1 MREMKRGVNEDYDAP
16 RCPPHPRF
24 VRGLCFLCGMKEEAT
39 EGGALA
45 VAVGRQMMKEEGD
58 GHGNDDPARFPA
70 HPEIV
75 LGLSYRCGATEED
88 AGGSASGVTVA
99 NIDRALVL
107 PGCAAATST
116 AGASDLATLFRERK
130 LILVLDLDRTLLNS
144 ARLDAFSVGEEW
156 FGFTPDTGDK
166 VDMDLF
172 RLDSD
177 NLGML
182 TKLRPFVRGFL
193 EQASSMFEMHV
204 YTLGNQVY
212 AKAAIHLLDP
222 NGVYFGGRVVSRDDE
237 STQGGTKS
245 LDVIPGA
252 DPVAAVILDALD
264 DTDVAWPGNQD
275 NLILTNRYRYFA
287 STCRKSRHDIPS
299 LAELRR
305 DEKGEHGGS
314 LAVAL
319 GVLKRVH
326 DAFFDGRPHA
336 DVREVIAELRGQ
348 VLRGCTVA
356 FSYLEQRMEDSPDD
370 TRLWTLAERLGA
382 VCRKDVDETVTH
394 VVAED
399 PGTQK
404 AQWAREHGKFLV
416 NPEWIKAASFRWC
429 RQDPQEF
436 PVTAKRVVLEP
447 IELVAAVALCYLPE
461 RLERN
466 HEH

>member
-1 MREMKRGVNEDYDAP
+1 
-16 RCPPHPRF
+16 
-24 VRGLCFLCGMKEEAT
+24 
-39 EGGALA
+39 
-45 VAVGRQMMKEEGD
+45 
-58 GHGNDDPARFPA
+58 
-70 HPEIV
+70 
-75 LGLSYRCGATEED
+75 
-88 AGGSASGVTVA
+88 
-99 NIDRALVL
+99 
-107 PGCAAATST
+107 
-116 AGASDLATLFRERK
+116 
-130 LILVLDLDRTLLNS
+130 
-144 ARLDAFSVGEEW
+144 
-156 FGFTPDTGDK
+156 
-166 VDMDLF
+166 MDLF

-177 NLGML
+177 NFGML
-182 TKLRPFVRGFL
+182 TKLRPFVRDFL
-193 EQASSMFEMHV
+193 EQANSMFKMHV

-212 AKAAIHLLDP
+212 AKAAIDLLDP
-222 NGVYFGGRVVSRDDE
+222 NGVFFGGRVVKRDE

-264 DTDVAWPGNQD
+264 DTDVAWPGHQD
-275 NLILTNRYRYFA
+275 NLILTNSYRYFA

-299 LAELRR
+299 LAELGR

-319 GVLKRVH
+319 GVLELVH
-326 DAFFDGRPHA
+326 HAFFDGPRA
-336 DVREVIAELRGQ
+336 DLITELRGQ

-382 VCRKDVDETVTH
+382 MCRKDVDQTVTH

-429 RQDPQEF
+429 RQDAQEF
-436 PVTAKRVVLEP
+436 PVTARRVVREP
-447 IELVAAVALCYLPE
+447 IELAAAVGLC
-461 RLERN
+461 
-466 HEH
+466 

>member
-1 MREMKRGVNEDYDAP
+1 MSDMKRGVNDDDAP

-24 VRGLCFLCGMKEEAT
+24 VRGLCFLCGVKEEDT

-45 VAVGRQMMKEEGD
+45 VAVGHEMMKEEGD
-58 GHGNDDPARFPA
+58 DHGNDDPARCPA

-88 AGGSASGVTVA
+88 AGGRASGVTVA

-116 AGASDLATLFRERK
+116 AGTSDLATLFRERK

-144 ARLDAFSVGEEW
+144 TRLDGFSAGERW
-156 FGFTPDTGDK
+156 FGFTPDTGNK

-193 EQASSMFEMHV
+193 EQASSKFEMHV
-204 YTLGNQVY
+204 YTLGNQSRV
-212 AKAAIHLLDP
+212 KGLVDP
-222 NGVYFGGRVVSRDDE
+222 
-237 STQGGTKS
+237 GGTKS

-264 DTDVAWPGNQD
+264 LDDTDVAWPGHQD

-287 STCRKSRHDIPS
+287 STCRKSRFDIPS
-299 LAELRR
+299 LAEQGR

-314 LAVAL
+314 LGVAL
-319 GVLKRVH
+319 GVLERVH
-326 DAFFDGRPHA
+326 HAFFDGPRA
-336 DVREVIAELRGQ
+336 DVREVITELRGQ

-382 VCRKDVDETVTH
+382 ICRKDVDQTVTH

-404 AQWAREHGKFLV
+404 AKWARDHGKFLV

-429 RQDPQEF
+429 RQDAQEF
-436 PVTAKRVVLEP
+436 PVTARRVVREP
-447 IELVAAVALCYLPE
+447 IELVAAVALFYLGMRSQAE